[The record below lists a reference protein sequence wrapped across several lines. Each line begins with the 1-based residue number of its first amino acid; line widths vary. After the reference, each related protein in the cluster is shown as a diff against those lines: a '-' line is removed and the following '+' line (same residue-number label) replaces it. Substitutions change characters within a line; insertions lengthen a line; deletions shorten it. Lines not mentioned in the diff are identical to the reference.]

1 MDSFNSK
8 HDPWLDASATYTF
21 GNNVQ
26 AYSDRNQS
34 QTGANDGFQSGS
46 DYRAETT
53 SPHTFD
59 RMYDLTA
66 QPNASPDQIKASV
79 TSVFYLT
86 NWLHDYYY
94 DSGFDEAAGNAQ
106 KSNYGR
112 GGAEN
117 DPLLA
122 EAQDS
127 ADSGQANN
135 ANMSTPADGRSPRM
149 QMYVWTGPPNRK
161 LETQPPIVV
170 EDWLGSA
177 AFAPAMFD
185 VPPTAM
191 ALVDD
196 GSTAV
201 PIDWTGANTGSG
213 MGSKTDAC
221 QAPTNVQGK
230 IAVIDRGVCT
240 YQSKVQN
247 AQQAGAVAAIVINNV
262 PGHTAPNVQQ
272 QTGFFIPIMTQTTI
286 PMLVMSYEDGQKLK
300 ALFAEGPVQATKFF
314 RGMEVKRDGSIDTTV
329 VSHEWGHYL
338 HMRNQDGQNTQY
350 AGMSE
355 GWGDFNALFM
365 IIRDGDQFP
374 NRSYAMATYAA
385 GGFDSRTAYFGI
397 RRAPYSVEYT
407 MNPFTFQ
414 HIRAKAKLPDSA
426 PISVAGDDAMNEPHN
441 IGEIWA
447 EMMFEVY
454 ANIIEVN
461 TVAGRPFDDTK
472 RRMSQYVVAALQ
484 AAPDDPTMVE
494 QRDAVLSVIRSMAKG
509 DPTRADDA
517 DAAARAFAKRG
528 LGAKAVA
535 PPRTSQ
541 SLNEAV
547 ESFVIDEDDD
557 SPGMTPPGGT
567 MMPPTRT
574 LTSP

>member
-1 MDSFNSK
+1 
-8 HDPWLDASATYTF
+8 
-21 GNNVQ
+21 V
-26 AYSDRNQS
+26 
-34 QTGANDGFQSGS
+34 
-46 DYRAETT
+46 
-53 SPHTFD
+53 
-59 RMYDLTA
+59 
-66 QPNASPDQIKASV
+66 
-79 TSVFYLT
+79 T

-112 GGAEN
+112 GGVEN

-127 ADSGQANN
+127 ADNGQLNN

-170 EDWLGSA
+170 EDWLGA
-177 AFAPAMFD
+177 AEFAPPMFD
-185 VPPTAM
+185 VPATDM

-196 GSTAV
+196 GSTDV
-201 PIDWTGANTGSG
+201 PVDWTGANTGTG
-213 MGSKTDAC
+213 MGTKTDAC
-221 QAPTNVQGK
+221 QAPTNVKGK

-247 AQQAGAVAAIVINNV
+247 AQQAGAVAALVINNQ

-272 QTGFFIPIMTQTTI
+272 QTSLFIPTMTQMTI
-286 PMLVMSYEDGQKLK
+286 PMLVMSYEDGLKLK
-300 ALFAEGPVQATKFF
+300 AALMAGPVQATKFF
-314 RGMEVKRDGSIDTTV
+314 RGAEVKRDGAIDTTV

-338 HMRNQDGQNTQY
+338 HMRNQDGQSSQY
-350 AGMSE
+350 SGMSE
-355 GWGDFNALFM
+355 GWGDFDALFM

-385 GGFDSRTAYFGI
+385 GGFDAQTAYYGI

-414 HIRAKAKLPDSA
+414 HIRAKAKLPDAA
-426 PISVAGDDAMNEPHN
+426 PINVAGDDAMNEAHN
-441 IGEIWA
+441 VGEIWA

-461 TVAGRPFDDTK
+461 TVAGRSFDDIK
-472 RRMSQYVVAALQ
+472 RRMSQYVVAALK
-484 AAPDDPTMVE
+484 AAPSDPTMVE
-494 QRDAVLSVIRSMAKG
+494 QRDAVLSVIRSMSKG

-528 LGAKAVA
+528 LGSKAVA
-535 PPRTSQ
+535 PPRSSTT
-541 SLNEAV
+541 LNEAV
-547 ESFVIDEDDD
+547 ESYVIDTDDNG
-557 SPGMTPPGGT
+557 PTTTTTTGGTT
-567 MMPPTRT
+567 MMPPTKK